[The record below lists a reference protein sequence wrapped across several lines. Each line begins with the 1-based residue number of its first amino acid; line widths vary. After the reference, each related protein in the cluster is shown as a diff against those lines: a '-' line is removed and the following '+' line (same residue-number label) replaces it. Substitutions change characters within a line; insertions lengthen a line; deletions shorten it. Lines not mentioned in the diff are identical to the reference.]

1 MNVKHIRWLIS
12 IKLMALP
19 VLLAAQFSFG
29 ITVGGLAYH
38 FENSPNVAFYKW
50 KLSKNGL
57 LTGYA
62 GVTLSASYQINDYV
76 GLKIVQSLIFHDSAG
91 KFAGITNA
99 GIELHDD
106 VIGLRSPIHRFSVCI
121 GPFWY
126 YRKGWSGIP
135 DYQNDPDFLKTGK
148 NQRWES
154 KFIWYG
160 GFLRYNYAVDALN
173 DLSVDLLPAIP
184 HMSAIS
190 LGFNRK

>member
-1 MNVKHIRWLIS
+1 MPEKLIRWI
-12 IKLMALP
+12 ITFKLALLP
-19 VLLAAQFSFG
+19 FLLAAQFSFG
-29 ITVGGLAYH
+29 LTLGGLAYH
-38 FENSPNVAFYKW
+38 FEKNQNVAFYKW
-50 KLSKNGL
+50 KLNKSGL

-62 GVTLSASYQINDYV
+62 GVTFSASFQINDYV
-76 GLKIVQSLIFHDSAG
+76 GLKIVQSLVFHDSAG

-106 VIGLRSPIHRFSVCI
+106 IVGLRSPEHRFSAAI

-135 DYQNDPDFLKTGK
+135 EYKNDPDFLNSGRNGK
-148 NQRWES
+148 WER

-160 GFLRYNYAVDALN
+160 GFLRYNLSIDAQN
-173 DLSVDLLPAIP
+173 DLSIDLLPAIP

-190 LGFNRK
+190 FGVNRK